1 MFHVIVFGV
10 GEDTNVLRSEVAA
23 LYVCV
28 CARARTLSMLY
39 HVTEVSFE
47 LLYV

>member
-28 CARARTLSMLY
+28 CARTLSMLY